1 MDTNIDLSGLKSHFF
16 FKNKTTELE
25 EERIQPKT
33 RIVKYDFYSVNEA
46 QISDNIKVL
55 PYYITKYSIID
66 NYEFINISQL
76 NEKYIEK
83 LNLNDKMR
91 YLSFNY
97 KNTDFIDFNTFLFD
111 FKTIKLLIFTII
123 ESFSNL
129 LNSLSVLNDNNICF
143 FNLCPQNIVILYECR
158 EKPILQNFQYSLQLS
173 KLNESYFSK
182 IISDL
187 DDFYIYKPLEV
198 HVIFYLIKNQLNTIS
213 YSFIE
218 EICEIYINNLTVL
231 SFFSD
236 KYIESYKQLCI
247 DSLKKYINKSKC
259 EIIEELLEN
268 VYTWDIFSLSVLYLH
283 IIGNILQIFS
293 LEGTFISKLFM
304 ELSKNIHPEPSKR
317 HDLETM
323 REIYDKLF
331 NEEKCWNYINNLK
344 NNKIIKLFENMQK

>member
-25 EERIQPKT
+25 EEIIQTKT

-129 LNSLSVLNDNNICF
+129 LNSLSVLNDNNLF
-143 FNLCPQNIVILYECR
+143 
-158 EKPILQNFQYSLQLS
+158 SLL
-173 KLNESYFSK
+173 F
-182 IISDL
+182 II
-187 DDFYIYKPLEV
+187 
-198 HVIFYLIKNQLNTIS
+198 
-213 YSFIE
+213 
-218 EICEIYINNLTVL
+218 L
-231 SFFSD
+231 SFFSLV
-236 KYIESYKQLCI
+236 YP
-247 DSLKKYINKSKC
+247 
-259 EIIEELLEN
+259 LLE
-268 VYTWDIFSLSVLYLH
+268 
-283 IIGNILQIFS
+283 
-293 LEGTFISKLFM
+293 FI
-304 ELSKNIHPEPSKR
+304 
-317 HDLETM
+317 
-323 REIYDKLF
+323 
-331 NEEKCWNYINNLK
+331 
-344 NNKIIKLFENMQK
+344 